1 MYGPAGAHG
10 MNAGMRGSRAVLS
23 HGSSVRNAW
32 ASRGGRRVVFAHPQT
47 DGQFMTVSQTVEHTA
62 APHWRHFF
70 RHAIEMFVAMTVG
83 MVLLA
88 PVWVAAL
95 DWIDLRDALTRPDLD
110 SLIAAT
116 DMAVAMTIWML
127 YRGHGRARV
136 AEMAVVM
143 YVPYLVLIVAYWLG
157 FLPGEDV
164 VMGGHTLMIPAMGVA
179 MLARRDE
186 YARHDGSVP
195 AVHPLIAVLGQRWPT
210 WIALAVSLDN
220 WRDPSVPAPWTLLL
234 LPAAYLLFGS
244 IRGQLRDS
252 RMLAL
257 QLAGLVLYLMLA
269 VIASNAG
276 PTAAAWVVA
285 AAWGSHALW
294 DLAHFRADAVVPRWW
309 SEWCGVVDAVI
320 AVTIVLLLASSG

>member
-1 MYGPAGAHG
+1 
-10 MNAGMRGSRAVLS
+10 
-23 HGSSVRNAW
+23 VRNAW
-32 ASRGGRRVVFAHPQT
+32 ASRDGRRMAFAHPQT
-47 DGQFMTVSQTVEHTA
+47 DAQFMTVSQTIEHATA
-62 APHWRHFF
+62 PRWRHFI

-88 PVWVAAL
+88 PVWDAAL
-95 DWIDLRDALTRPDLD
+95 DWIGLKDALTRPDLY

-127 YRGHGRARV
+127 YRGHNRARV
-136 AEMAVVM
+136 AEMAVAM
-143 YVPYLVLIVAYWLG
+143 YAPFLVLIVPHWLG
-157 FLPGEDV
+157 FLPGDHV
-164 VMGGHTLMIPAMGVA
+164 VMGGHILMIPAMAVA
-179 MLARRDE
+179 MLAHRDE
-186 YARHDGSVP
+186 YARYDAGVQ
-195 AVHPLIAVLGQRWPT
+195 AVSPLIAVVGQRWPT
-210 WIALAVSLDN
+210 WIALAVSIDN
-220 WRDPSVPAPWTLLL
+220 WQNPSAPAPWTLLL
-234 LPAAYLLFGS
+234 LPAAYLLFGG
-244 IRGQLRDS
+244 IRSQLRDS

-257 QLAGLVLYLMLA
+257 QVAGLALYVMLA
-269 VIASNAG
+269 VIASNTG

>member
-1 MYGPAGAHG
+1 
-10 MNAGMRGSRAVLS
+10 
-23 HGSSVRNAW
+23 
-32 ASRGGRRVVFAHPQT
+32 
-47 DGQFMTVSQTVEHTA
+47 MTVSQTVEQTTA
-62 APHWRHFF
+62 PRWRHFF
-70 RHAIEMFVAMTVG
+70 RHALEMFVAMTVG
-83 MVLLA
+83 LVLLA

-95 DWIDLRDALTRPDLD
+95 ERIGLSDSLTRPALD

-116 DMAVAMTIWML
+116 DMAIAMTIWML

-136 AEMAVVM
+136 AEMAVAM
-143 YVPYLVLIVAYWLG
+143 FVPYLVLLVPYWLG
-157 FLPGEDV
+157 LLPGEDV
-164 VMGGHTLMIPAMGVA
+164 VMGGHTLMIPAMAIA

-186 YARHDGSVP
+186 YARHDGSVE

-220 WRDPSVPAPWTLLL
+220 WQDPSVPAPWTLLL

-244 IRGQLRDS
+244 IRSQLGDS
-252 RMLAL
+252 RTLAL
-257 QLAGLVLYLMLA
+257 QLAGLALYVMLA